1 MAHADPAGVA
11 PPPKKGCRARRVKI
25 IRPEADSIYD
35 ILHDHA
41 GESLHTPPLCWT
53 DRHIELLGVNFQE
66 LETVRTPMPE
76 ADGIIVYREPTRMAS
91 SIADLLNSVL
101 RHPPRHITTQ
111 SAILKDVMSK
121 LFPGSMAKSRQNTDL
136 DMFLGQRL
144 CGKAVRVPLSWWARE
159 DGAGASSFDSATTCV
174 ADFPMEVD
182 MPLPHRS
189 PRRPILAYL
198 PRNHLRT
205 IRRAL
210 YRVPRAPNGTI
221 NAPVAQLQELRAKML
236 QPKCA
241 EHDAHYAAVLL
252 AMAQAHCYDPLC
264 VQAAKEARS
273 LIQKPLGG
281 VLSRRP
287 LKIPPPKL
295 RDVTVQLLT
304 HDEDQPDATFV
315 VYTAVVSS
323 DFLARFAHPERAP
336 PGLDEARLHMRITFQ
351 PVNVFP
357 LIGLKERLA
366 KVLSPAFTGEPR
378 ALDPERITFYD
389 SLVASEHRVQHSPSP
404 SFTNSPALF
413 SQDVE
418 RDVDPAPLLAAQ
430 SLRRPPAVVAALGVV
445 SVIGKRKRLEPTGL
459 DFMARGFTSWAS
471 SSEDECEDSECGRGG
486 NSRASED
493 VPVSPDPK
501 RIRVE
506 QSVVSSLEV
515 C

>member
-1 MAHADPAGVA
+1 MIAVRSFFPTNFFSTLRTIIDRPSAHDRQAISGSVILGDANMAHADPAGVA

-136 DMFLGQRL
+136 DMFL
-144 CGKAVRVPLSWWARE
+144 
-159 DGAGASSFDSATTCV
+159 
-174 ADFPMEVD
+174 
-182 MPLPHRS
+182 
-189 PRRPILAYL
+189 
-198 PRNHLRT
+198 
-205 IRRAL
+205 
-210 YRVPRAPNGTI
+210 
-221 NAPVAQLQELRAKML
+221 
-236 QPKCA
+236 